1 MSRQC
6 SLARLLT
13 FGGFGVAGWG
23 VWDVRGGRRQ
33 DHCEAGAAGPQDQ
46 HAPGFGGGVPRS
58 RVRGRGEAG
67 GGLLHPFV
75 PRGCCV
81 NRRTRLLDTICRPA
95 FRALQNGRGWK
106 LEHAAALP
114 SPSPGDAAGI
124 RGGCPEAD
132 LPVTR
137 TSSRSRP
144 RRGRW
149 AAAAHRCQA
158 RLYRQAVRRH
168 RRREDRQAAG
178 GSDQSEQGRRR
189 PGPLLA

>member
-6 SLARLLT
+6 PWARLLT
-13 FGGFGVAGWG
+13 FGGFGVTGWG

-58 RVRGRGEAG
+58 RVRGHGEAG

-81 NRRTRLLDTICRPA
+81 NRRTRLLGHYLQICIPLLCRTA
-95 FRALQNGRGWK
+95 AVA
-106 LEHAAALP
+106 HAAALL
-114 SPSPGDAAGI
+114 SPGDASS
-124 RGGCPEAD
+124 RRCPPEAD

-137 TSSRSRP
+137 TLSRCRP